1 MAELR
6 SLQPGY
12 LDRLKYGIASLL
24 GDDRQS
30 VRDAEKITSLLE
42 YVPGV
47 GDAMAGAEAVDEFN
61 AGNYGTAGLLGAAAA
76 AGLVPGVG
84 DAVQRVARR
93 AADEYGAAV
102 AIPPRLREAYNT
114 RAAQM
119 ELKPKDR
126 IQPDP
131 SRQRYIDT
139 DYQTPSPVE
148 FRDLS
153 DNYPRN
159 PDPSAALPKGDR
171 ARVLIDRR
179 GEVAKRLTEKIV
191 QSGQMG
197 MDTRYFYHS
206 DGPLYRAARK
216 AGLDDAEAQKYVR
229 DFADNFAATSPRT
242 DVEMNTR
249 NATSVMAKEAS
260 GIPHRQIVGP
270 GSGGISEAGYPM
282 MTGKGGIHGILID
295 EVQSGRGINPA
306 TNTKP
311 ATFGGNMA
319 GNRSGATVDTHAIR
333 GVLQT
338 LNEVDPGSVPA
349 DFIYPK
355 FREQYRNDPSVL
367 TPNMIDDTLASQ
379 MIGPK
384 GSTTKAQTE
393 YPVFADIFH
402 DVADNLGV
410 SPAEAQS
417 MAWFGLGGD
426 TNLASAPKT
435 VADVFDERLNVTAKA
450 LGIPTDEAARRV
462 FRREIPLLGVS
473 GLGLL
478 GAGAAAYNAEQD
490 GPAPLL

>member
-6 SLQPGY
+6 AWNPGWM
-12 LDRLKYGIASLL
+12 DRAKYALSGLL
-24 GDDRQS
+24 GDDRQA
-30 VRDAEKITSLLE
+30 VRDAEKIMGILE
-42 YVPGV
+42 YTPGV
-47 GDAMAGAEAVDEFN
+47 GDAMAAGEARDAF
-61 AGNYGTAGLLGAAAA
+61 AGGDYLGGGLLAAGAM

-84 DAVQRVARR
+84 DAVQKVARR
-93 AADEYGAAV
+93 AADEVGSAASTRV
-102 AIPPRLREAYNT
+102 PERLREAYNA
-114 RAAQM
+114 RASQM

-126 IQPDP
+126 VQPDP
-131 SRQRYIDT
+131 NRERFIDA

-148 FRDLS
+148 FQDLAAR
-153 DNYPRN
+153 YPRN
-159 PDPSAALPKGDR
+159 PDPTAPLPKNNR
-171 ARVLIDRR
+171 AGVLVERR
-179 GEVAKRLTEKIV
+179 SDIARKLTEKIL

-197 MDTRYFYHS
+197 KDTRYFYHS

-216 AGLDDAEAQKYVR
+216 AGLSDAEAQTYVK

-249 NATSVMAKEAS
+249 NATSVMAKQAA

-282 MTGKGGIHGILID
+282 MTGKGGIHGILVD

-333 GVLQT
+333 GVLQS
-338 LNEVDPGSVPA
+338 LNELEPGSVPA
-349 DFIYPK
+349 EFIYPK
-355 FREQYRNDPSVL
+355 FREKYAKDPSVL

-379 MIGPK
+379 MVGPK
-384 GSTTKAQTE
+384 GATTKAQTE

-402 DVADNLGV
+402 EVADNLGV

-435 VADVFDERLNVTAKA
+435 VADMFDERLSVTAQV
-450 LGIPTDEAARRV
+450 LGIPVEEAARRV
-462 FRREIPLLGVS
+462 FRREIPLLSVG
-473 GLGLL
+473 GLL
-478 GAGAAAYNAEQD
+478 GAGALYNAEQD
-490 GPAPLL
+490 GQAPLL